1 MIRERIITFL
11 DLVVNSVITFLCIY
25 AGLVFG
31 SYTII
36 VSGYYT
42 VLDMFEDSISFFTGL
57 VRGRRANKKCI
68 LGFGKKELSIQM
80 LIGMVIFTIGV
91 FVLIKDFFLKYN
103 HLDIRLLFILI
114 GLSVVKYLFANF
126 EFRNA
131 KSIQSSMLMNLA
143 HDNFYA
149 GLIFIA
155 IIFFA
160 YMGVIIPVFD
170 LLGTIFLGIIIILK
184 GLLSILESMILLNG
198 ENKQNK
204 KVIADI
210 KKSCKKCDVEF
221 LYADIISVEE
231 FYKVNLEILVNDDIR
246 LLDLIILEID
256 LKCKI
261 KLANKKVKLISID
274 CLKSEDK
281 KNEE

>member
-36 VSGYYT
+36 VCGYYT
-42 VLDMFEDSISFFTGL
+42 LLDMFEDSISFFTGL

-80 LIGMVIFTIGV
+80 LIGMVIFAIGI

-103 HLDIRLLFILI
+103 HLDIKLLFILI
-114 GLSVVKYLFANF
+114 CLSIVKYLFASF
-126 EFRNA
+126 EFRNG
-131 KSIQSSMLMNLA
+131 KTIQSSMLMNLA

-155 IIFFA
+155 IIFFV
-160 YMGVIIPVFD
+160 YMGAIIPVFD
-170 LLGTIFLGIIIILK
+170 LLGTIFLGVIIILK
-184 GLLSILESMILLNG
+184 GFLSILESMILLNG
-198 ENKQNK
+198 ENKQDK
-204 KVIADI
+204 KVIVDI
-210 KKSCKKCDVEF
+210 KKTCKKCDVEF
-221 LYADIISVEE
+221 LYADIINVEE
-231 FYKVNLEILVNDDIR
+231 FYKVNLEILVNDDIK

-256 LKCKI
+256 LKYKI
-261 KLANKKVKLISID
+261 KLMNKKVKLISID
-274 CLKSEDK
+274 CLKREDK
-281 KNEE
+281 